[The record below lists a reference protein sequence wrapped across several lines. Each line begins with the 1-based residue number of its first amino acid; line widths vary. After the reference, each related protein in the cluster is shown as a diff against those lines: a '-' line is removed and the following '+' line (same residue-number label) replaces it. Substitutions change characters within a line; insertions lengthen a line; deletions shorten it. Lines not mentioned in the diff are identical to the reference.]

1 MAATSMTG
9 KRAALVLG
17 IAWLV
22 AALSFGG
29 VAAFVMFFGT
39 PASPDTPHPEAV
51 TGVIERTAAV
61 TEKAVP
67 KSAAPAA
74 ALPQIFETPAGGI
87 APAILSPSEQAAL
100 AAIAPPPP
108 APSTPPAAPQTAA
121 AEPAVTLP
129 TPAGG
134 ITIANP
140 ALLEKTPDGYLPR
153 ISDTGIWPL
162 HAYATPV
169 AAGNRPRIAIV
180 IGGLGIS
187 AKATSAAIT
196 LLPAGVT
203 LAFAP
208 YANDVQRWVSL
219 ARQKGHE
226 VLLQVPMEPYDF
238 PDSDP
243 GQYTL
248 RSSVGEES
256 NIKRLSWS
264 LSRITG
270 YVGVTNLL
278 GARFLSDSGS
288 LEPIL
293 TTLMRRGLM
302 FYDNGAA
309 NRSVAKDVAGRLGSP
324 FAQANLTIDSIQ
336 ASMEIDHRLSDLETE
351 ARTKGSAAGTGFVYP
366 VTIERVTLWAR
377 SLPGRGFVLAP
388 ISAIVA
394 GEKK

>member
-1 MAATSMTG
+1 MSMTG
-9 KRAALVLG
+9 KRGALVLG
-17 IAWLV
+17 LAWLV
-22 AALSFGG
+22 AALLVGG
-29 VAAFVMFFGT
+29 IAAFVALFGQ
-39 PASPDTPHPEAV
+39 PGGQDASPAIV
-51 TGVIERTAAV
+51 FGAIERAPKAVAKPAVSAAV
-61 TEKAVP
+61 P
-67 KSAAPAA
+67 
-74 ALPQIFETPAGGI
+74 LPQIFETPAGGI
-87 APAILSPSEQAAL
+87 APAVLSPGEVAAL
-100 AAIAPPPP
+100 AANPPQ
-108 APSTPPAAPQTAA
+108 PPAAQIPGGQAPAAPNAA
-121 AEPAVTLP
+121 AEATLP
-129 TPAGG
+129 PLSGG
-134 ITIANP
+134 LNIANP
-140 ALLEKTPDGYLPR
+140 ALLEKTADGYLPR

-187 AKATSAAIT
+187 AKATTAAVN
-196 LLPAGVT
+196 LLPAAVT

-208 YANDVQRWVSL
+208 YANDVQHWVSL

-278 GARFLSDSGS
+278 GARFLSDSAA

-293 TTLMRRGLM
+293 TTLMRRGPM

-324 FAQANLTIDSIQ
+324 FAQASLTIDSIQ
-336 ASMEIDHRLSDLETE
+336 ASMEIDHRLADLESE
-351 ARTKGSAAGTGFVYP
+351 ARSKGSAAGSGFVYP
-366 VTIERVTLWAR
+366 VTIERVALWAR
-377 SLPGRGFVLAP
+377 GLSGRGFVLVP
-388 ISAIVA
+388 ISAIVPA
-394 GEKK
+394 EKK

>member
-1 MAATSMTG
+1 MAVTSSTG

-22 AALSFGG
+22 VALSFGG
-29 VAAFVMFFGT
+29 IAAYLQFVAKPVKTTADQSDV
-39 PASPDTPHPEAV
+39 V
-51 TGVIERTAAV
+51 TGVIERAPKKATAV
-61 TEKAVP
+61 KKAP
-67 KSAAPAA
+67 EPAQ
-74 ALPQIFETPAGGI
+74 ALPQVFETPPGGI
-87 APAILSPSEQAAL
+87 APAILSSSEQAAL
-100 AAIAPPPP
+100 AANPPPP
-108 APSTPPAAPQTAA
+108 ATQTVGSTPDAPPAEAA
-121 AEPAVTLP
+121 VSLPPVT
-129 TPAGG
+129 GG
-134 ITIANP
+134 PTIANP

-153 ISDTGIWPL
+153 ISDTGLWPL
-162 HAYATPV
+162 HAYAPQV

-180 IGGLGIS
+180 VGGLGIS

-203 LAFAP
+203 LAFVP

-270 YVGVTNLL
+270 YVGITNLL

-288 LEPIL
+288 VEPIL

-309 NRSVAKDVAGRLGSP
+309 NRSVAKDVAARLGSP
-324 FAQANLTIDSIQ
+324 FVQANVVIDSIQ
-336 ASMEIDHRLSDLETE
+336 ASMEIDHRLADLETE

-366 VTIERVTLWAR
+366 VTVERVALWAR
-377 SLPGRGFVLAP
+377 SLPGRGFVLVP
-388 ISAIVA
+388 VSAIVST
-394 GEKK
+394 EKK

>member
-1 MAATSMTG
+1 M
-9 KRAALVLG
+9 
-17 IAWLV
+17 AWLV
-22 AALSFGG
+22 VIVVCGGLAAYVQIFGK
-29 VAAFVMFFGT
+29 AAAPKT
-39 PASPDTPHPEAV
+39 EAAETV
-51 TGVIERTAAV
+51 TGVIERAV
-61 TEKAVP
+61 APKKAVVA
-67 KSAAPAA
+67 KSAVPPVAVAAPQ
-74 ALPQIFETPAGGI
+74 LFETPAGGI
-87 APAILSPSEQAAL
+87 APAQLSASEL
-100 AAIAPPPP
+100 AAVAAMAPPASP
-108 APSTPPAAPQTAA
+108 APSKPVPVQPVAA
-121 AEPAVTLP
+121 AEPVITLP
-129 TPAGG
+129 PVAGG
-134 ITIANP
+134 PNIANP
-140 ALLEKTPDGYLPR
+140 ALLEKTPEGYLPR

-169 AAGNRPRIAIV
+169 AAGNHPRIAIV

-196 LLPAGVT
+196 MLPSGVT

-248 RSSVGEES
+248 RSSVGEEG

-288 LEPIL
+288 LEPVL

-336 ASMEIDHRLSDLETE
+336 ASLEIDHRLADLETE
-351 ARTKGSAAGTGFVYP
+351 ARAKGSAAGSGFVYP
-366 VTIERVTLWAR
+366 VTVERVTLWAR
-377 SLPGRGFVLAP
+377 SLPGRGFVLVP

-394 GEKK
+394 TEKK